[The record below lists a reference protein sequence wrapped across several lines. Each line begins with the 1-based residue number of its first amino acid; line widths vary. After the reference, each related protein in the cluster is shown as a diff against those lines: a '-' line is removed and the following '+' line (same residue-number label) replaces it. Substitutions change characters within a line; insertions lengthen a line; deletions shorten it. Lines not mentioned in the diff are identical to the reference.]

1 MIEMDKII
9 KALKNLFNKRSLK
22 YGSNSII
29 LIAAVVG
36 IAILVNVLVGM
47 ADLKL
52 DLTSNKLYS
61 LTDVTK
67 NVLKDLK
74 QDVTIIGLFDDG
86 QIASGDQYKEVTDL
100 LGLYQKNSH
109 IKLEYIDPDKSPGI
123 IKELD
128 DQNTLDLEKGD
139 FVIKSTVN
147 DKEKKKKLAYSDLFD
162 VYFDQQTF
170 QQSITGSIAE
180 QGFTGAIK
188 YVTSEKTP
196 VVYFTEGHNEIGV
209 DSDYTMV
216 KQFLEANNY
225 EVKTINLTTAGKMPE
240 DAEIVVV
247 AAPKNDLSMQERNV
261 VEGYLKAGGKAVFMF
276 DYLSGDPD
284 FNNFNA
290 LLSTYNVAVN
300 YDKVKETDASKHAP
314 DDEYTILLNV
324 SGNAIIPQSTQ
335 VVLKDSRSVSILK
348 NVKEYITTTSL
359 ITTNSTAVGEAASA
373 SRGENV
379 QGPLDIAV
387 AVENKGGAVASK
399 ILVMGNASFVSDSA
413 AQSPQFANYYQY
425 GATFFV
431 QSLNWMFDKKDEVV
445 VPAKNYE
452 SIQINISQLQAT
464 VMGVVVV
471 IVIPLIILGT
481 GLFVFLRRRH
491 L

>member
-1 MIEMDKII
+1 MDKII
-9 KALKNLFNKRSLK
+9 KALKNFFNKRSLK

-52 DLTSNKLYS
+52 DLTAGKLYS

-74 QDVTIIGLFDDG
+74 QDVTIVGLFDDG
-86 QIASGDQYKEVTDL
+86 QMDKEVTDL
-100 LGLYQKNSH
+100 LDLYQKYSH
-109 IKLEYIDPDKSPGI
+109 VKLQYIDPDKNPGI

-128 DQNTLDLEKGD
+128 EQNTLDLAKND
-139 FVIKSTVN
+139 FIIKSTVN
-147 DKEKKKKLAYSDLFD
+147 GKEKKRKLEYYDLFET
-162 VYFDQQTF
+162 YMNEQTF
-170 QQSITGSIAE
+170 QQSVTGSNAE

-188 YVTSEKTP
+188 YVTAETTP
-196 VVYFTEGHNEIGV
+196 VVYFTEGHNEIEV
-209 DSDYTMV
+209 DGDYTMV
-216 KQFLEANNY
+216 KQFLEINNY
-225 EVKTINLTTAGKMPE
+225 EVKTINLTTAGKIPE

-261 VEGYLKAGGKAVFMF
+261 VEEYLKAGGKAVFMF

-300 YDKVKETDASKHAP
+300 YDKVKETDASRHAP

-324 SGNAIIPQSTQ
+324 SGNAIVPQSTQ

-348 NVKEYITTTSL
+348 NAKEYITTTSL

-373 SRGENV
+373 SRGENT

-387 AVENKGGAVASK
+387 AVENKGGAVASR

-431 QSLNWMFDKKDEVV
+431 HSLNWMFNKQDEVV
-445 VPAKNYE
+445 VPTKNYE
-452 SIQINISQLQAT
+452 AVQINITQLQAT

>member
-1 MIEMDKII
+1 MIDMDKII
-9 KALKNLFNKRSLK
+9 NAFKKFFNKRSLK
-22 YGSNSII
+22 YGSNSIL
-29 LIAAVVG
+29 LIAAVVV

-52 DLTSNKLYS
+52 DLTSNKLFS

-86 QIASGDQYKEVTDL
+86 KIGSGDEYKEVTDL
-100 LGLYQKNSH
+100 LSLYEKNGH
-109 IKLEYIDPDKSPGI
+109 VKVEYIDPDKNPGI

-128 DQNTLDLEKGD
+128 EQNTMELAKND
-139 FVIKSTVN
+139 FVVKSTVN
-147 DKEKKKKLAYSDLFD
+147 GKDKKKKLGYYDLFQVQTD
-162 VYFDQQTF
+162 PQTF
-170 QQSITGSIAE
+170 QQSMQGSNAE
-180 QGFTGAIK
+180 QGITGAIK

-196 VVYFTEGHNEIGV
+196 VVYFTEGHNEISV
-209 DSDYTMV
+209 DSDYTLV
-216 KQFLEANNY
+216 KRFLEDNNY
-225 EVKTINLTTAGKMPE
+225 QVKAINLTTAGKLPE

-247 AAPKNDLSMQERNV
+247 ASPKKDLSMQERNA

-284 FNNFNA
+284 FSNFNS
-290 LLSTYNVAVN
+290 LLSGYNVAVN
-300 YDKVKETDASKHAP
+300 YDKVKETDANRHQA
-314 DDEYTILLNV
+314 DDPYTILLDV
-324 SGNAIIPQSTQ
+324 SSNAVVTQNSQ
-335 VVLKDSRSVSILK
+335 VVFKDSRSIGILK
-348 NVKEYITTTSL
+348 NQKEYIKPTSL
-359 ITTNSTAVGEAASA
+359 IKTGNTAIGEAASA
-373 SRGENV
+373 SRGENL

-387 AVENKGGAVASK
+387 AVENSGGAKVSK

-413 AQSPQFANYYQY
+413 AQQYANYYQF
-425 GATFFV
+425 GAKFFV

-445 VPAKNYE
+445 VPTKNYE
-452 SIQINISQLQAT
+452 ALQINVSQLQAT
-464 VMGVVVV
+464 MMGVVLV
-471 IVIPLIILGT
+471 IILPLIILGT